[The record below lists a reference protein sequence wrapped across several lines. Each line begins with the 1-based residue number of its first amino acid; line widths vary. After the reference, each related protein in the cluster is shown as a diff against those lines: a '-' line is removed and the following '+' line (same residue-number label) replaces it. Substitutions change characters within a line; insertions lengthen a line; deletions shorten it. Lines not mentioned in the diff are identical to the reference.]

1 VTAGFSGK
9 KGESSSL
16 AVFEYKA
23 LNAKGKKITGL
34 IDADSLSAAR
44 TRLRDQHLYPTSLA
58 QVRSGAR
65 EKSGKKRADTSV
77 FGFFSKIRPA
87 EIAMVTRLMATLLS
101 AGFPLVKTVATVAGQ
116 TRSQSFQKVLSR
128 VKDAVEEGSSFADAL
143 RQYPMVFPGVYVN
156 MVAAGESS
164 GTLEVVLERLADF
177 SEGREETRKK
187 IQAALAYPMIM
198 SVVAGLVLVILLT
211 YIVPG
216 IIQIFTDM
224 NQALPLPT
232 QILVHVSDFFARFW
246 WGLFLGPVL
255 LGAGLHFIR
264 KNRKGLWYTDLVVIQ
279 LPVAGAL
286 IKKMIAARFTRT
298 LGALLENG
306 VPLLTALI
314 ISRKI
319 TGNRV
324 MSDLIETAAAQVEQG
339 GELGTAL
346 AATPYF
352 PELAS
357 RMIQVGERSG
367 ELEKMLSK
375 TADLYER
382 DVQAAA
388 AAATALV
395 EPVIILVMGVVVG
408 LIIMAI
414 CLPIVEINQ
423 LIM

>member
-1 VTAGFSGK
+1 LG
-9 KGESSSL
+9 KGEQPSL

-23 LNAKGKKITGL
+23 LNARGKKTTGL

-44 TRLRDQHLYPTSLA
+44 TRLREQHLYPTFLS
-58 QVRSGAR
+58 QVRSGGR
-65 EKSGKKRADTSV
+65 EKVGIKRIDPFF
-77 FGFFSKIRPA
+77 FGFFSKIRSA

-116 TRSQSFQKVLSR
+116 TRSRSFQKVLSR

-143 RQYPMVFPGVYVN
+143 RQYPRVFSGVYVN

-187 IQAALAYPMIM
+187 IQAALAYPLIM
-198 SVVAGLVLVILLT
+198 AVIGFLVLVILLT

-216 IIQIFTDM
+216 IVQIFSDM
-224 NQALPLPT
+224 NQTLPLPT
-232 QILVHVSDFFARFW
+232 MILIQVSDFFTRFW
-246 WGLFLGPVL
+246 WAVILMPLGVCAGIFLVRKTDKGVL
-255 LGAGLHFIR
+255 
-264 KNRKGLWYTDLVVIQ
+264 YTDMAMIRFPL
-279 LPVAGAL
+279 AGPL
-286 IKKMIAARFTRT
+286 IRKMIAARFSRT
-298 LGALLENG
+298 LGSLLENG
-306 VPLLTALI
+306 VPLMTALSI
-314 ISRKI
+314 ARKI
-319 TGNRV
+319 AGNRV
-324 MSDLIETAAAQVEQG
+324 ISDLIQTAADRVEQG
-339 GELGTAL
+339 GELGTVLSAD
-346 AATPYF
+346 PYF
-352 PELAS
+352 PKLAS
-357 RMIQVGERSG
+357 RMIQVGEKSG
-367 ELEKMLSK
+367 ELEKMLTK

-382 DVQAAA
+382 EVQSAVAT
-388 AAATALV
+388 ATALV

>member
-1 VTAGFSGK
+1 M
-9 KGESSSL
+9 
-16 AVFEYKA
+16 AVFEYRA
-23 LNAKGKKITGL
+23 LNARGKTLSGIV
-34 IDADSLSAAR
+34 DADSLWRAQSK
-44 TRLRDQHLYPTSLA
+44 LRDQQLYPVSLT
-58 QVRSGAR
+58 QVRSTADER
-65 EKSGKKRADTSV
+65 GKKPRSGLAAFSA
-77 FGFFSKIRPA
+77 FFKIRSTDVA
-87 EIAMVTRLMATLLS
+87 IATRLMATLLS
-101 AGFPLVKTVATVAGQ
+101 AGFPLVKAVGTVTGQ
-116 TRSQSFQKVLSR
+116 VRSRALEKVLSR
-128 VKDAVEEGSSFADAL
+128 VKDAIEEGSSFADAL
-143 RQYPMVFPGVYVN
+143 KLYPHVFSPVYVN

-177 SEGREETRKK
+177 AERREETRKK

-198 SVVAGLVLVILLT
+198 SVVAVLVLVILLT

-232 QILVHVSDFFARFW
+232 QILVQVSDFFTRFW
-246 WGLFLGPVL
+246 WILFLLPVL
-255 LGAGLHFIR
+255 LAAGLHFVR
-264 KNRKGLWYTDLVVIQ
+264 KTGKGLWYTDLAVLQ
-279 LPVAGAL
+279 FPVAGPL
-286 IKKMIAARFTRT
+286 IKKMIAARFART

-306 VPLLTALI
+306 VPLLTALTI
-314 ISRKI
+314 ARKI
-319 TGNRV
+319 AGNQV
-324 MSDLIETAAAQVEQG
+324 MSDLIQTAADKVEQG

-346 AATPYF
+346 AAKTYF

-382 DVQAAA
+382 EVQAAA

-408 LIIMAI
+408 LIILAI